1 MKAFMDQD
9 FLLETETAKELFHD
23 HAAKMP
29 IIDYH
34 CHINPAQIALNHQFK
49 NITEAWLGGDH
60 YKWRMIRSNGVPESL
75 ITGKESSDYEKFEQF
90 AKTLPRAIGNPLYHW
105 THLEL
110 QRYFGITKTLSEKT
124 CKEIWEEC
132 NAKLAQEDFRVQ
144 GIIKRSNVKLVAT
157 TDDPGDSLEW
167 HQKIAQNPCS
177 CEVVPAWRPDKAM
190 KIENDG
196 FKDYVEHIAKLTNR
210 TIKTC
215 EEFFAALDERME
227 FFNQMG
233 CKASDHGVDY
243 AYCRI
248 VDQGVLEQIFQKGL
262 NNECL
267 TEDEIEAYKSMILIH
282 LAKGYAKYGW
292 VMQMH
297 YGAIRDPNTKM
308 FKILGADTGF
318 DCVDNRACA
327 RGISALMNAL
337 NEADALPKMIW
348 YSLNPS
354 DNAAIAT
361 AIGSFQGPE
370 AQGKIQQGSAWWFN
384 DTYQGMVDQMTSLA
398 NLSVL
403 GNFVGMLTDSRSF
416 LSYTRHEYFRRIM
429 CNLIGNLVEKGMYP
443 KDMEFLGQIVED
455 ISFNNT
461 NRYFNF
467 NVKQH
472 AMSPEILSTP
482 TITST
487 FSHTLKAKHTQDRQ
501 QPYLITCLVKST
513 YLQHLWA
520 QPKKTSPKA
529 YYHLTVV
536 GFFHAH
542 PTPAPNSTLKRPT
555 SPAHSSSHS
564 LRSSYH
570 AAKTAQGILDARALY
585 PDSSLA
591 DLYDDALM
599 PIELRKAHQ
608 ANDKAVLEAYGF
620 PTKDFS
626 ESDIVAKLFEM
637 YEALIKKEQDVAKEK
652 PQKAKRTRK
661 AKD

>member
-429 CNLIGNLVEKGMYP
+429 CNLIGNFVEKGMYP

-472 AMSPEILSTP
+472 AMSPEILSTL
-482 TITST
+482 TINKY
-487 FSHTLKAKHTQDRQ
+487 F
-501 QPYLITCLVKST
+501 QPHPKS
-513 YLQHLWA
+513 
-520 QPKKTSPKA
+520 
-529 YYHLTVV
+529 
-536 GFFHAH
+536 
-542 PTPAPNSTLKRPT
+542 
-555 SPAHSSSHS
+555 
-564 LRSSYH
+564 
-570 AAKTAQGILDARALY
+570 
-585 PDSSLA
+585 
-591 DLYDDALM
+591 
-599 PIELRKAHQ
+599 KAHTRQ
-608 ANDKAVLEAYGF
+608 TIALSHHL
-620 PTKDFS
+620 FS
-626 ESDIVAKLFEM
+626 
-637 YEALIKKEQDVAKEK
+637 
-652 PQKAKRTRK
+652 
-661 AKD
+661 